1 MACRSK
7 CEISADVLQD
17 LVRTHVKNLD
27 SGLYNVEDLEVL
39 ALEYES
45 LLCAIGRHTMRLSV
59 SLISTAAAKVF
70 GVNQIQARKFGS
82 AISSCLSY
90 CVTKMKKSTGGKKM
104 SQPVAKI
111 CASFQAGSP
120 IKGTAKASPPA
131 VPPPTPLKSSLLSPT
146 KAKRIYDLMSETPT
160 KKLRRLRR
168 KTSLEDIVNSPISV
182 NTSPCSSRVVLATAP
197 CFRILFA
204 VSLFLVRIL
213 TRTFLVS
220 STKDTFI
227 DVAGVRSS

>member
-1 MACRSK
+1 MFVLFSVFQAMACRSK

-90 CVTKMKKSTGGKKM
+90 CVTKMKKSTSGKK
-104 SQPVAKI
+104 
-111 CASFQAGSP
+111 CH
-120 IKGTAKASPPA
+120 
-131 VPPPTPLKSSLLSPT
+131 SLWPRYALVF
-146 KAKRIYDLMSETPT
+146 
-160 KKLRRLRR
+160 KLGAPSRAPRRHRR
-168 KTSLEDIVNSPISV
+168 QL
-182 NTSPCSSRVVLATAP
+182 CR
-197 CFRILFA
+197 RQ
-204 VSLFLVRIL
+204 RH
-213 TRTFLVS
+213 
-220 STKDTFI
+220 
-227 DVAGVRSS
+227 